1 MQSLFVHF
9 LSPKQAIQSVVA
21 AQPLIKLHNTP
32 KLDRRI
38 ASPLRQ
44 TILWLPD
51 FSLITL

>member
-1 MQSLFVHF
+1 MQSLLEHF

-32 KLDRRI
+32 KLDRHV
-38 ASPLRQ
+38 ASTLRQ

-51 FSLITL
+51 TSLITL